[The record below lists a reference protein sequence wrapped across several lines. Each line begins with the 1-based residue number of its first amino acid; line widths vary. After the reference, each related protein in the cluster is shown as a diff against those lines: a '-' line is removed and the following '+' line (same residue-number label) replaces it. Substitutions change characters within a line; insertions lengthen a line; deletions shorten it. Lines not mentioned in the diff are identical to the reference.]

1 MKDYPGVR
9 KHQRQKYFDY
19 KLSSARITIENAFS
33 RLKARFRYLHRVMDS
48 DLNALP
54 QVIHSC
60 FILHNYC
67 EIKNERL
74 FEQNLLSS
82 LNCKKRAQ
90 PPKSNL
96 TYKESVNENAAKNIY
111 HVFPLYFE

>member
-1 MKDYPGVR
+1 
-9 KHQRQKYFDY
+9 
-19 KLSSARITIENAFS
+19 
-33 RLKARFRYLHRVMDS
+33 MDS